1 MKKVVTHNGP
11 FHADDVFSTAVL
23 QLYLA
28 DEELEIIRT
37 RDEDIIKKADWVF
50 DVGSVYDPQML
61 RFDHH
66 QPNGPVR
73 ESGIPYAAFGLVW
86 KHVGEDLTGSKEI
99 SQVIEENLVL
109 PVDANDNG
117 FSLYD
122 VNESNIKPLELSAVI
137 KKMNPVWE
145 SDEDYDENFKQ
156 AVDFAR
162 TVLVRFIKNAEA
174 KIKMAEIVENVYQ
187 TAEDKRV
194 LVFDISVSS
203 RLCVQYPEVQTIVF
217 PDDSKV
223 SNNWLAIAV
232 PKHDVGFETRFSFPE
247 EWGGLRNEELA
258 KVSGIEDAVF
268 CHRNCH
274 LLITGSKESAVAA
287 AEKFV
292 LKLKTQT

>member
-292 LKLKTQT
+292 L